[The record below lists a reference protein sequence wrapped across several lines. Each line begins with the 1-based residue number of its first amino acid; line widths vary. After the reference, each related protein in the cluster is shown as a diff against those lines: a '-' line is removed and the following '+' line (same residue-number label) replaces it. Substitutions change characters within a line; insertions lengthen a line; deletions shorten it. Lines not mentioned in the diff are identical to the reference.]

1 LASGFGLPALDSFE
15 DPQIGQWGTIG
26 RLIVGGLLVGGV
38 VIGHT
43 CSFHLLPWLVG
54 LLVFPAGTLMWQRIH
69 VWRTPGR
76 LQATGPVAHLL
87 NVGVFLA
94 LYLTPYYAPAITF
107 TSDAALLFYG
117 ASMLLAAVRG
127 YAGCEILAISNTAL
141 RRNDQIGCLL
151 FGPIDQ
157 LEHSRSP
164 AGVEPDNHPSTVD
177 IGGR

>member
-1 LASGFGLPALDSFE
+1 MTAEATRARGIRE
-15 DPQIGQWGTIG
+15 IGRWGTIA
-26 RLIVGGLLVGGV
+26 RLIVGGVLVGSVG
-38 VIGHT
+38 IGHIRG
-43 CSFHLLPWLVG
+43 FHPLPWLVG
-54 LLVFPAGTLMWQRIH
+54 LLVFPTVTLIWQRIR

-87 NVGVFLA
+87 NIAVFLA
-94 LYLTPYYAPAITF
+94 LYLTPYYAPAIKF

-157 LEHSRSP
+157 FEDSR
-164 AGVEPDNHPSTVD
+164 ARTGEVRRD
-177 IGGR
+177 GY